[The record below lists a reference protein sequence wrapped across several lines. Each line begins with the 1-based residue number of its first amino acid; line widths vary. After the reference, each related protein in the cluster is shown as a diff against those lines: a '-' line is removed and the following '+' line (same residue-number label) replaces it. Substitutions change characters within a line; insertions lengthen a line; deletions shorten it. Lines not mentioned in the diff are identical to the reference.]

1 MDKKKITIALAG
13 NPNCGKTTIFN
24 ALTGANQHVGNY
36 SGETVEKRDGEYR
49 DGDTEIK
56 VIDLPGTYSLHSH
69 SPEER
74 VAQDERLSGKIDL
87 LVAIVDSGALDRSL
101 IFVSQLMQLNMPMI
115 LCLNM
120 WDEAEKAG
128 LKLDLKAMQGLLGMP
143 IFQTVGSHKRG
154 IAELKAAILDKE
166 SWKTPAERLRLG
178 DILTEALG
186 HIKAA
191 LPAGT
196 THPDWV
202 ATRLLL
208 DDHKFVEEIAKK
220 EGDQAIRTATAER
233 KHIEADS
240 KMDISLYVTERYYGF
255 IDGLLKEVTL
265 NTERADARATSD
277 RIDKVL
283 VHPILGLPFFL
294 IIVYILFQLTFTLG
308 QYPMDWIETG
318 FEALSEAIQ
327 THWPDGTMDAL
338 KSLIVDGIIGG
349 VGGVVVFLPNILI
362 LFLGLSFLE
371 DCGYMARSAFLM
383 DKLMHKVGL
392 HGRSFIPL
400 ITGFGCSVPGLMAT
414 RTIAGEKERLTTMFV
429 LPFMSCGARLPIWLL
444 LVPCFFPPSLQAPAM
459 MGIYLLGVLV
469 ALLCAFVLRKTVF
482 KGQEEP
488 FVMELPPYRMPTLH
502 ASLTHM
508 WERAWLYLKKAG
520 TVILAISI
528 VLWVMTAYPK
538 MDDETAQATQNEIT
552 AQLQTEHPDLYA
564 QGSEELDS
572 MVENAMIDQEL
583 QYSAIGRV
591 GRFLEPVVKPMGFD
605 WKITTALIGAF
616 AAKEVFVSQMGI
628 VYSLGEVDEENG
640 DLRTAIRSDF
650 DTLTGICLIIF
661 LLLTAPC
668 MATFAVMKRE
678 SNSWKYAFA
687 QFLGFTLIAYT
698 LATLVQQ
705 IGRLFI

>member
-1 MDKKKITIALAG
+1 
-13 NPNCGKTTIFN
+13 
-24 ALTGANQHVGNY
+24 
-36 SGETVEKRDGEYR
+36 
-49 DGDTEIK
+49 
-56 VIDLPGTYSLHSH
+56 
-69 SPEER
+69 
-74 VAQDERLSGKIDL
+74 
-87 LVAIVDSGALDRSL
+87 
-101 IFVSQLMQLNMPMI
+101 
-115 LCLNM
+115 
-120 WDEAEKAG
+120 
-128 LKLDLKAMQGLLGMP
+128 
-143 IFQTVGSHKRG
+143 
-154 IAELKAAILDKE
+154 
-166 SWKTPAERLRLG
+166 
-178 DILTEALG
+178 
-186 HIKAA
+186 
-191 LPAGT
+191 
-196 THPDWV
+196 
-202 ATRLLL
+202 
-208 DDHKFVEEIAKK
+208 
-220 EGDQAIRTATAER
+220 
-233 KHIEADS
+233 
-240 KMDISLYVTERYYGF
+240 MDISLYVTERYYGF

-459 MGIYLLGVLV
+459 MGIYLRGVLV

>member
-1 MDKKKITIALAG
+1 MENAG
-13 NPNCGKTTIFN
+13 RTPAARGHFDRG
-24 ALTGANQHVGNY
+24 TGAH
-36 SGETVEKRDGEYR
+36 
-49 DGDTEIK
+49 
-56 VIDLPGTYSLHSH
+56 
-69 SPEER
+69 
-74 VAQDERLSGKIDL
+74 
-87 LVAIVDSGALDRSL
+87 
-101 IFVSQLMQLNMPMI
+101 
-115 LCLNM
+115 
-120 WDEAEKAG
+120 
-128 LKLDLKAMQGLLGMP
+128 QG
-143 IFQTVGSHKRG
+143 R
-154 IAELKAAILDKE
+154 
-166 SWKTPAERLRLG
+166 PAR
-178 DILTEALG
+178 
-186 HIKAA
+186 
-191 LPAGT
+191 
-196 THPDWV
+196 WV

-705 IGRLFI
+705 IGRLFM

>member
-1 MDKKKITIALAG
+1 
-13 NPNCGKTTIFN
+13 
-24 ALTGANQHVGNY
+24 
-36 SGETVEKRDGEYR
+36 
-49 DGDTEIK
+49 
-56 VIDLPGTYSLHSH
+56 
-69 SPEER
+69 
-74 VAQDERLSGKIDL
+74 
-87 LVAIVDSGALDRSL
+87 
-101 IFVSQLMQLNMPMI
+101 
-115 LCLNM
+115 
-120 WDEAEKAG
+120 
-128 LKLDLKAMQGLLGMP
+128 
-143 IFQTVGSHKRG
+143 
-154 IAELKAAILDKE
+154 
-166 SWKTPAERLRLG
+166 
-178 DILTEALG
+178 
-186 HIKAA
+186 
-191 LPAGT
+191 
-196 THPDWV
+196 
-202 ATRLLL
+202 
-208 DDHKFVEEIAKK
+208 
-220 EGDQAIRTATAER
+220 
-233 KHIEADS
+233 
-240 KMDISLYVTERYYGF
+240 
-255 IDGLLKEVTL
+255 
-265 NTERADARATSD
+265 
-277 RIDKVL
+277 
-283 VHPILGLPFFL
+283 
-294 IIVYILFQLTFTLG
+294 
-308 QYPMDWIETG
+308 
-318 FEALSEAIQ
+318 
-327 THWPDGTMDAL
+327 
-338 KSLIVDGIIGG
+338 
-349 VGGVVVFLPNILI
+349 
-362 LFLGLSFLE
+362 
-371 DCGYMARSAFLM
+371 
-383 DKLMHKVGL
+383 
-392 HGRSFIPL
+392 
-400 ITGFGCSVPGLMAT
+400 
-414 RTIAGEKERLTTMFV
+414 
-429 LPFMSCGARLPIWLL
+429 
-444 LVPCFFPPSLQAPAM
+444 M

-572 MVENAMIDQEL
+572 MVKNAMIDQEL

-705 IGRLFI
+705 IGRLFM